1 MWPGCPDEAPGPVLP
16 MTEVNTILF
25 DVGGVLLTNG
35 WDHEERAAVLA
46 YFSVDRA
53 AYEERHAPANDA
65 WEKGLITAD
74 EFLEQTVFFEP
85 RPFTPAE
92 FLARMKAQSKVLP
105 HGALRI
111 LGDLRA
117 SHKIQLAILNNE
129 ARELNDD
136 RIERFLLREYFSAF
150 FSSCYLGLRKPDVR
164 IYRLALDVLHR
175 GAREVIFVD
184 DREENC
190 AAAEDLGIHGI
201 HYRDEAGFRRALE
214 GFGIPLGP

>member
-1 MWPGCPDEAPGPVLP
+1 LSSPAPRSVLP

-150 FSSCYLGLRKPDVR
+150 FSSCYLGLRKPGAE
-164 IYRLALDVLHR
+164 IYTKALKITQREPAETILIDDR
-175 GAREVIFVD
+175 GLNLECARELGMNTILFRNVSQLQ
-184 DREENC
+184 
-190 AAAEDLGIHGI
+190 EDLNRFGVT
-201 HYRDEAGFRRALE
+201 AG
-214 GFGIPLGP
+214 

>member
-1 MWPGCPDEAPGPVLP
+1 MAEL
-16 MTEVNTILF
+16 NTILF

-46 YFSVDRA
+46 HFSVDRA

-65 WEKGLITAD
+65 WERGLITAD
-74 EFLEQTVFFEP
+74 EFLQETVFFEP
-85 RPFTPAE
+85 RSFTPSE

-117 SHKIQLAILNNE
+117 SPGIHLAILNNE
-129 ARELNDD
+129 ARELNDY
-136 RIERFLLREYFSAF
+136 RIESFQLKKYFSSF
-150 FSSCYLGLRKPDVR
+150 FSSCYLGLRKPEAK
-164 IYRLALDVLHR
+164 IYRLALDVLHC
-175 GAREVIFVD
+175 GAEEAVFVD

-190 AAAEDLGIHGI
+190 AAAEAVGIHGI
-201 HYRDEAGFRRALE
+201 LYQDEAQCRHALAE
-214 GFGIPLGP
+214 LGIRPAAGAVPSAFSG